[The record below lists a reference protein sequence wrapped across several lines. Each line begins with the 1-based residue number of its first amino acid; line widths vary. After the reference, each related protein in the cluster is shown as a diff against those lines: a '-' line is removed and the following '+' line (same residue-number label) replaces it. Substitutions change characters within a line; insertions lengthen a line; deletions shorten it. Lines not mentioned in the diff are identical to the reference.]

1 MLTRRGFLQ
10 SSLALIPAGAM
21 LPQVFQRG
29 LFTAGLEWGNQQ
41 APSAQRTLVVVEL
54 AGGND
59 GLNTVVPYT
68 DGAYYDARPGVAIA
82 QNDVLPL
89 DDEIGLH
96 PALLDF
102 VPLWQEGHLAI
113 VEGVGYFDQ
122 SYSHFESRDIWQSGQ
137 LTGRLE
143 KDYAGWLGRY
153 FTEMPPST
161 GNWFDG
167 MAIGKKIAPA
177 LYTPEIPIP
186 TVQNVKTYQFQE
198 GRKAADDFTEARIQA
213 LLSLYAAA
221 PRAMPHA
228 ALLDNTMQAAYN
240 STISLQTAH
249 SAYTPSVDYPDNKFA
264 QGLRVIAEAIT
275 QNLGLRVGHVSLGGF
290 DTHAN
295 EIEDHNKLL
304 TYLGQGITAFYQD
317 LVAHG
322 KDKDVLIMTW
332 SEFGRR
338 FKSNG
343 SEGTD
348 HGAASSLFLLGTPVR
363 GGLYGQRPDLTR
375 LDFGNLRYTTD
386 FRSVYKTVLD
396 EWLQAPGDVILRSKK
411 LETLGF
417 LNKTPKANP

>member
-21 LPQVFQRG
+21 LPQVFQKG
-29 LFTAGLEWGNQQ
+29 LFTADLEWGNQRVPG
-41 APSAQRTLVVVEL
+41 AERTLVVVEL

-59 GLNTVVPYT
+59 GLNTVVPFT
-68 DGAYYDARPGVAIA
+68 DGAYYDARPDVAIK
-82 QNDVLPL
+82 QDEVLPL
-89 DDEIGLH
+89 NEEVGLH
-96 PALLDF
+96 PALMDF
-102 VPLWQEGHLAI
+102 LPLWEKGHLAI

-143 KDYAGWLGRY
+143 KNYEGWLGKY
-153 FTEMPPST
+153 FSELPPTS

-167 MAIGKKIAPA
+167 MAIGKRVAPA
-177 LYTPEIPIP
+177 LYTPDIPIP

-198 GRKAADDFTEARIQA
+198 GKKAADDLTEARIQA
-213 LLSLYAAA
+213 LLALYSSA
-221 PRAMPHA
+221 PRALPHA
-228 ALLDNTMQAAYN
+228 ALLDNTLEAAYN
-240 STISLQTAH
+240 STLVLQTAH
-249 SAYTPSVDYPDNKFA
+249 SAYTPGVEYPDSKFA
-264 QGLRVIAEAIT
+264 QGLRVISSAIT
-275 QNLGLRVGHVSLGGF
+275 QNLGLRVAHVSLGGF

-295 EIEDHNKLL
+295 EIYDHNKLL
-304 TYLGQGITAFYQD
+304 TNLGQGLSAFYQD
-317 LVAHG
+317 LVEHG
-322 KDKDVLIMTW
+322 KDQDVLIMTW

-338 FKSNG
+338 FKANG

-348 HGAASSLFLLGTPVR
+348 HGAASSLFLLGSPVK

-396 EWLQAPGDVILRSKK
+396 EWLQAPGNVVLGSNELEGLRFLKK
-411 LETLGF
+411 T
-417 LNKTPKANP
+417 